1 MNQAVDHAQLE
12 ARCRSLAIEL
22 DLLPDPNT
30 PIEVSALTGGVASDI
45 ALVAFGERRVCMKFA
60 LAKLRVAAPWYAPVH
75 RNAAE
80 YAWLK
85 VASNWRPEN
94 VPMLFGR
101 SQALQGFAMEFIEG
115 ADVYLWK
122 TALLAEAPDH
132 GEAAMVGDLLGAL
145 HAASTA
151 DGFDATPF
159 QNHDDFWALRLE
171 PYLSY
176 TATQHL
182 SVAPQLNQLAATLR
196 TAGNVLV
203 HGDVSPKNI
212 LMRKSG
218 PIVLDAE
225 CATMG
230 DASFDPAFCLNH
242 LLLKAVH
249 LPASRERL
257 LASLLD
263 FWQAYGAHVKWEA
276 SSTLEARICALLPCL
291 FLARVDGKS
300 PVEYLDEQSRNTV
313 RQLALALIGERHTR
327 LADTVGFIGEKLRQT
342 EI

>member
-1 MNQAVDHAQLE
+1 MSQAVDHVELE
-12 ARCRSLAIEL
+12 ARSRSLAVEL
-22 DLLPDPNT
+22 GLLPDPNT
-30 PIEVSALTGGVASDI
+30 PIQVSALTGGVASDI
-45 ALVAFGERRVCMKFA
+45 ALVEFGDRRLCMKFA

-75 RNAAE
+75 RNGAE

-85 VASNWRPEN
+85 VAAGWRPDN
-94 VPMLFGR
+94 MPMLFGR

-122 TALLAEAPDH
+122 DALLAEAPDR

-171 PYLSY
+171 PYLSF
-176 TATQHL
+176 TATQHPD
-182 SVAPQLNQLAATLR
+182 VAPQLNWLAEALR
-196 TAGNVLV
+196 DASDVLV

-218 PIVLDAE
+218 PVILDAE

-230 DASFDPAFCLNH
+230 SASFDPAFCLNH
-242 LLLKAVH
+242 LLLKSVH
-249 LPASRERL
+249 LPASREKL
-257 LASLLD
+257 LASALR
-263 FWQAYGAHVKWEA
+263 FWEMYAAHINWEA
-276 SSTLEARICALLPCL
+276 ASTLEARVCALLPCL

-300 PVEYLDEQSRNTV
+300 PVEYLDEHGRSTV
-313 RQLALALIGERHTR
+313 RHLALALIEERHTK
-327 LADTVGFIGEKLRQT
+327 LADIVSSVSEKLRAPKP
-342 EI
+342 